1 MDEEIVTEYPLFD
14 ESWKSFLL
22 TSSTITKNF
31 NDNSSE
37 DQAKAIIWI
46 IILGII
52 IISIVAAAIY
62 FIFRVVKKKQ
72 AISSIIK
79 ILVKDLLIFHYL
91 NYKLTKEKFYF
102 IKL

>member
-37 DQAKAIIWI
+37 DQARAIIWI

-52 IISIVAAAIY
+52 IIPIVAAAIY
-62 FIFRVVKKKQ
+62 FIFRVVKKETSNTINNLNTSEGFVN
-72 AISSIIK
+72 ISLSE
-79 ILVKDLLIFHYL
+79 L
-91 NYKLTKEKFYF
+91 
-102 IKL
+102 

>member
-37 DQAKAIIWI
+37 DQARAIIWI

-52 IISIVAAAIY
+52 IITIVAAAIY
-62 FIFRVVKKKQ
+62 FIFRVVKKETSNTINNINTSEGFVN
-72 AISSIIK
+72 ISLSE
-79 ILVKDLLIFHYL
+79 L
-91 NYKLTKEKFYF
+91 
-102 IKL
+102 

>member
-52 IISIVAAAIY
+52 IIPIEAAAIY
-62 FIFRVVKKKQ
+62 FIFRVVKKETSNTINNINTGEGFVN
-72 AISSIIK
+72 ISLSE
-79 ILVKDLLIFHYL
+79 L
-91 NYKLTKEKFYF
+91 
-102 IKL
+102 

>member
-31 NDNSSE
+31 KDNSFE

-52 IISIVAAAIY
+52 IIPIVAAAIY
-62 FIFRVVKKKQ
+62 FILRVVKKETSNTINKINTSEGFVN
-72 AISSIIK
+72 ISLSE
-79 ILVKDLLIFHYL
+79 L
-91 NYKLTKEKFYF
+91 
-102 IKL
+102 

>member
-1 MDEEIVTEYPLFD
+1 MIIVCFYLKMDEETVTEYPLFD

-37 DQAKAIIWI
+37 DQARAIIWI

-52 IISIVAAAIY
+52 IIPIVAAAIY
-62 FIFRVVKKKQ
+62 FIFRVVKKETSNTINNINTSEGFVN
-72 AISSIIK
+72 ISLSE
-79 ILVKDLLIFHYL
+79 L
-91 NYKLTKEKFYF
+91 
-102 IKL
+102 

>member
-37 DQAKAIIWI
+37 DQARAIIWI

-52 IISIVAAAIY
+52 IIPIVAAAIY
-62 FIFRVVKKKQ
+62 FIFRVVKKETSNTINNINTSEGFVN
-72 AISSIIK
+72 ISLSE
-79 ILVKDLLIFHYL
+79 L
-91 NYKLTKEKFYF
+91 
-102 IKL
+102 

>member
-37 DQAKAIIWI
+37 DQARAIIWI

-52 IISIVAAAIY
+52 IIPIVAAAIY
-62 FIFRVVKKKQ
+62 FILRVVKKETSNTINNINTREGFVN
-72 AISSIIK
+72 ISLSE
-79 ILVKDLLIFHYL
+79 L
-91 NYKLTKEKFYF
+91 
-102 IKL
+102 

>member
-37 DQAKAIIWI
+37 DQARAIIWI

-52 IISIVAAAIY
+52 IIPIVSAAIY
-62 FIFRVVKKKQ
+62 FIFRVVKKETSNTINNINTSEGFVN
-72 AISSIIK
+72 ISLSE
-79 ILVKDLLIFHYL
+79 L
-91 NYKLTKEKFYF
+91 
-102 IKL
+102 

>member
-14 ESWKSFLL
+14 ERWKSFLL

-37 DQAKAIIWI
+37 DQARAIIWI

-52 IISIVAAAIY
+52 IITIVAAAIY
-62 FIFRVVKKKQ
+62 FIFRVVKKETSNTINNINTSEGFVN
-72 AISSIIK
+72 ISLSE
-79 ILVKDLLIFHYL
+79 L
-91 NYKLTKEKFYF
+91 
-102 IKL
+102 